1 MCVLAV
7 WVQAS
12 TKSRH
17 DWEADILAAGV
28 FYILEVEKKSLNRY
42 KLWASPGPWQRAREP
57 WTEAT
62 FVHSRSLGLAEMK
75 EDLPGQHPIR
85 SVGSCLENQLVRG
98 FTGKACIMCQGI
110 QELLEAKVQMSR
122 LVTEWDQE
130 SALYGS
136 WTFSWRMA
144 CLQIAE
150 ASGRTEL
157 TDT

>member
-1 MCVLAV
+1 MCWQYGFKRL
-7 WVQAS
+7 QS
-12 TKSRH
+12 QGMIEKQ
-17 DWEADILAAGV
+17 IFLL
-28 FYILEVEKKSLNRY
+28 LEFSIYWKRKKKSLNRY
-42 KLWASPGPWQRAREP
+42 KLWASPGPWQRSREP

-136 WTFSWRMA
+136 
-144 CLQIAE
+144 
-150 ASGRTEL
+150 
-157 TDT
+157 